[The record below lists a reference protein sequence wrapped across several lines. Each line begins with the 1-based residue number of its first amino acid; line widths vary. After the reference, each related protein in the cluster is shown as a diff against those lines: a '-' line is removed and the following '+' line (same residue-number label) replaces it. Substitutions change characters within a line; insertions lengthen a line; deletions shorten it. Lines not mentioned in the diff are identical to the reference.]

1 MGSFLRSEL
10 AFFAAAATAL
20 VMYTVGAHWEENLAN
35 PLVMLG
41 LFIWIFGVM
50 VWASFA
56 AVHHA
61 DSLAELLGEP
71 YGTLIL
77 TFSVI
82 CIEVSVV
89 SAVMLNGPVDPTVPR
104 DTMLAVMMLVLN
116 GMVGVCLLIGG
127 LRYGEQDFNL
137 QGARAFH
144 AVLLTLATITL
155 ILPRFTTST
164 SDPSLTPLQAL
175 LFSAATIALYVAF
188 LAIQTVRH
196 RGYFME
202 PELKG
207 IPIAQQE
214 GKHPEGLE
222 TRSIPYHAV
231 MLVLLLVAVVLLAE
245 KLGTLVE
252 GLIAALD
259 APRALGGVLI
269 ALLVLAPE
277 GLAAFRAAASNH
289 LQRAVN
295 ICLGSALATISL
307 TVPAVVGV
315 GFFTGAHL
323 VLGLDGTEMV
333 LLILTLMLS
342 MMTFGGP
349 RTNMLQGI
357 THLVV
362 LFVYFVLIFDP

>member
-1 MGSFLRSEL
+1 LHGFFPPLRTGL
-10 AFFAAAATAL
+10 FAAAATAL
-20 VMYTVGAHWEENLAN
+20 VLYTVGAHWEDHLAN
-35 PLVMLG
+35 PLIMIG

-50 VWASFA
+50 IWASFA

-77 TFSVI
+77 TFSVT

-89 SAVMLNGPVDPTVPR
+89 SAVMLSGPVDPTVPR

-116 GMVGVCLLIGG
+116 GMVGICLLIGG
-127 LRYGEQDFNL
+127 LLYGEQDFNL
-137 QGARAFH
+137 QGARSFH

-155 ILPRFTTST
+155 ILPRLHHVHVGSQPDVEAGPFVQCG
-164 SDPSLTPLQAL
+164 DHRAL
-175 LFSAATIALYVAF
+175 RGFPVHPDG
-188 LAIQTVRH
+188 RH
-196 RGYFME
+196 RGFFME
-202 PELKG
+202 PDLKG
-207 IPIAQQE
+207 ASAAPQH
-214 GKHPEGLE
+214 GKHPEGLP
-222 TRSIPYHAV
+222 TRSLPYHAA

-252 GLIAALD
+252 GLIAVLD
-259 APRALGGVLI
+259 APHALGGVLI

-315 GFFTGAHL
+315 GLFQRCPSCVRTGWNGDGAAHS
-323 VLGLDGTEMV
+323 DTD
-333 LLILTLMLS
+333 
-342 MMTFGGP
+342 
-349 RTNMLQGI
+349 
-357 THLVV
+357 THA
-362 LFVYFVLIFDP
+362 P